1 VFGIFRSL
9 RNLVR
14 LVRILLSLARH
25 DALFPL
31 DRTAGAAPF
40 LRITRLIRRRGPGA
54 GSRPGERLAAALTE
68 MGPSFIK
75 LGQILSTRADLLG
88 DEITEDL
95 ALLQDR
101 LPPFS
106 GQQARALIEA
116 EFEQPTGS
124 LFQSFEDTAIAAASI
139 AQVHFAVTTDGR
151 EVAVKVLRPGIARAF
166 ARDIDLFLWL
176 ARLTERTRPALRRL
190 KPVEVVETLA
200 QSVELEMDLRFEA
213 AAASELAENFAGDPS
228 FRVPRIDWLRT
239 GRTVL
244 TTERI
249 AGVRVDDREGLL
261 AAEHSIEDLLRNAA
275 GAFFKQV
282 FRDGFFHADLHPGNM
297 FVDRDGALAVVD
309 FGIMGRLDRETRY
322 YLADMLLGFLSG
334 DYRRVAEVH
343 FDAGYVPRRRSI
355 DAFTQACRS
364 IGEPILGRPLN
375 EISIARL
382 LAQLFHV
389 TEQFEME
396 TQPQLLLLQKTMV
409 LVEGVGRRLDP
420 EANIWTLARPLVEEW
435 MRENRGP
442 EARLRQRIDVLL
454 EAIDEVPRLLRG
466 LDKIVGQWASEGV
479 VLHAES
485 LATNAAQRAKLLPLM
500 VIPLWIAAFALVAI
514 AVMLLLGR

>member
-1 VFGIFRSL
+1 
-9 RNLVR
+9 
-14 LVRILLSLARH
+14 
-25 DALFPL
+25 
-31 DRTAGAAPF
+31 
-40 LRITRLIRRRGPGA
+40 
-54 GSRPGERLAAALTE
+54 
-68 MGPSFIK
+68 M
-75 LGQILSTRADLLG
+75 
-88 DEITEDL
+88 
-95 ALLQDR
+95 QDR

-116 EFEQPTGS
+116 EFEQPLPN
-124 LFQSFEDTAIAAASI
+124 LFRSFDDTAVAAASI

-176 ARLTERTRPALRRL
+176 ARLTERTQPSLRRL

-249 AGVRVDDREGLL
+249 AGIRVDDRETLL
-261 AAEHSIEDLLRNAA
+261 AAGHSIDDLLSNAA

-309 FGIMGRLDRETRY
+309 FGIMGRLDRQTRY

-375 EISIARL
+375 EISIAR
-382 LAQLFHV
+382 
-389 TEQFEME
+389 
-396 TQPQLLLLQKTMV
+396 PSNSRW
-409 LVEGVGRRLDP
+409 RRSRNCCCCRRPWCWWRGSADGSTRKP
-420 EANIWTLARPLVEEW
+420 TSGPWRARWSRSGCARTAAP
-435 MRENRGP
+435 RRGC
-442 EARLRQRIDVLL
+442 
-454 EAIDEVPRLLRG
+454 
-466 LDKIVGQWASEGV
+466 ASK
-479 VLHAES
+479 S
-485 LATNAAQRAKLLPLM
+485 
-500 VIPLWIAAFALVAI
+500 IP
-514 AVMLLLGR
+514 

>member
-1 VFGIFRSL
+1 
-9 RNLVR
+9 
-14 LVRILLSLARH
+14 
-25 DALFPL
+25 
-31 DRTAGAAPF
+31 
-40 LRITRLIRRRGPGA
+40 
-54 GSRPGERLAAALTE
+54 

-106 GQQARALIEA
+106 GRQARALIEA
-116 EFEQPTGS
+116 EFEEPLGN
-124 LFQSFEDTAIAAASI
+124 LFQSFEETAIAAASI

-176 ARLTERTRPALRRL
+176 ARLTERTQPSLRRL
-190 KPVEVVETLA
+190 KPVQVVETLA

-249 AGVRVDDREGLL
+249 AGIRVDDRETLL
-261 AAEHSIEDLLRNAA
+261 AAGHSIDDLLSNAA

-334 DYRRVAEVH
+334 DYRRVAQVH
-343 FDAGYVPRRRSI
+343 FDAGYVPRRRSL

-364 IGEPILGRPLN
+364 IGEPILERPLH

-420 EANIWTLARPLVEEW
+420 AVNIWTMARPLVENW
-435 MRENRGP
+435 VRENRGP
-442 EARLRQRIDVLL
+442 EARVRDRLEDFAELVDRI
-454 EAIDEVPRLLRG
+454 PRLFRSI
-466 LDKIVGQWASEGV
+466 DKLVEDWAREGV
-479 VLHAES
+479 VMHAES
-485 LATNAAQRAKLLPLM
+485 LATQAAHRARLLPLL
-500 VIPLWIAAFALVAI
+500 VIPLWLTAFALI
-514 AVMLLLGR
+514 AMAAMVGLGR